1 MKPQIENLQK
11 DSMHSFRVNHAKLP
25 FLDSPWHY
33 HPEYELLYIIRSGG
47 QRIVGDSIDHFKE
60 GDMVFVGPD
69 LPHVWQN
76 GDEYYQND
84 PNYKAEAIV
93 VQFTESALG
102 ESFFQLPEM
111 QPVRVLLK
119 LSKRGL
125 KIDGETHEKIARELR
140 RITKVKGLKRITLLL
155 KILDIL
161 SSSRDLSPL
170 TTESFDK
177 VYYDFG
183 SERINKVFEFVAN
196 NFKKNILLDEVAEVA
211 SMSKTAFCRYFKL
224 RSLKTFLE
232 YLNEVRVNY
241 ACKLLIEGH
250 MSISEISYE
259 CGFNSPSY
267 FNRQFKAV
275 KKLTPKEYTKKYKPV
290 FIQ

>member
-11 DSMHSFRVNHAKLP
+11 DSMHSFRVNHARLQ

-33 HPEYELLYIIRSGG
+33 HPEYELLYILKSNG
-47 QRIVGDSIDHFKE
+47 QRIVGDSIDHFLE

-76 GDEYYQND
+76 GDEYYQNN

-93 VQFTESALG
+93 VQFKENALG
-102 ESFFQLPEM
+102 EGFFQLPEM
-111 QPVRVLLK
+111 QSVRVLLK

-125 KIDGETHEKIARELR
+125 KIDGETHAKIAKELR
-140 RITKVKGLKRITLLL
+140 RIIKIKGLRRIAILL

-161 SSSRDLSPL
+161 ANSNDLIPL

-196 NFKKNILLDEVAEVA
+196 NFKKNIQLDEVAEVA

-241 ACKLLIEGH
+241 ACKLLIEGY
-250 MSISEISYE
+250 MSIAEISYE